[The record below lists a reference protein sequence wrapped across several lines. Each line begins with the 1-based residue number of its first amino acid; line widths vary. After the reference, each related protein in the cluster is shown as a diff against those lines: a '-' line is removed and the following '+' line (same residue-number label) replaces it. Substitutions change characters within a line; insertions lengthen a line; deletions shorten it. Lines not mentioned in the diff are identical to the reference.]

1 MAASILGNTAEA
13 VESIADVGN
22 GNSVESKSVKTNG
35 VRLNGIRLNSFRLN
49 GIRLNSFRLN
59 GIRLNS
65 FRLNGIRLN
74 SFRLNGVTLNGID
87 VGDEQFVDS
96 TGDVDQHAVN
106 GVSPW
111 SAMSLDKVSVRLPA
125 AG

>member
-1 MAASILGNTAEA
+1 MYKSLFFALVMAASILGNTAEA

-35 VRLNGIRLNSFRLN
+35 I
-49 GIRLNSFRLN
+49 RLN